1 LGLNNCRKHVLF
13 FLKDQSTISLNE
25 ANELFKKHC
34 EFGWTLK
41 GFLLKPINQ
50 PKNDDKNCFVD
61 QFKVVVL
68 NI

>member
-1 LGLNNCRKHVLF
+1 MPQNGLGKRNIKIIGIKQLSQICIVF
-13 FLKDQSTISLNE
+13 SCQDQSTISLNE

-50 PKNDDKNCFVD
+50 PKNDD
-61 QFKVVVL
+61 
-68 NI
+68 